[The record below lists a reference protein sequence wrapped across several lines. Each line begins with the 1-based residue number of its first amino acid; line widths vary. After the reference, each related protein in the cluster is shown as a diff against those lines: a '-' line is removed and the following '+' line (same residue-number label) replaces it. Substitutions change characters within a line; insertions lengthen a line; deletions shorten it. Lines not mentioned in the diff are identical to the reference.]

1 MGVLTER
8 THGEDSRRGEG
19 AADGRMQIRWCR
31 WGKVWL
37 RRIVFADAGLVSAC
51 VWLACKAR
59 DADFRRFP
67 ADAPSAPPAEIA
79 AGVHRWNKNVGLG
92 GLSSRMLDWSVRV
105 SGSPGGL
112 GTQITAD
119 YPRML
124 ASLAARRMAASQRRW
139 GKNDLSVGV
148 LAVVGL
154 VSVYGKSDYFSD
166 SVLAASVFTAGVFTN
181 RSHSSP
187 PCPKLIRSPTSLL
200 AAFI

>member
-1 MGVLTER
+1 MRRGRGAAGHKDGNHTYIMGALRGCSRRGLTER
-8 THGEDSRRGEG
+8 RGGCRRG
-19 AADGRMQIRWCR
+19 AADGE
-31 WGKVWL
+31 
-37 RRIVFADAGLVSAC
+37 
-51 VWLACKAR
+51 
-59 DADFRRFP
+59 RF
-67 ADAPSAPPAEIA
+67 
-79 AGVHRWNKNVGLG
+79 GLG

-105 SGSPGGL
+105 SGSPVRL

-119 YPRML
+119 YPQML

-166 SVLAASVFTAGVFTN
+166 SVLAASVFAAGVFTN
-181 RSHSSP
+181 RSHSSL